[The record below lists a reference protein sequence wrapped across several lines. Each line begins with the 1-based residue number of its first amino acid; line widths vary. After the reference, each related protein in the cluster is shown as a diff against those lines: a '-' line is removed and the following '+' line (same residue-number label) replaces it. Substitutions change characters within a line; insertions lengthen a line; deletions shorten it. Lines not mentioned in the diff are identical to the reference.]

1 MPIPWNLRCYGRAIL
16 AGLAVL
22 GLGACAVT
30 PAPQGVA
37 GVAGAVAVPGKWE
50 ATATRGPID
59 AAMLAK
65 WWERFRDPALNELI
79 RTALEASPD
88 VRTAV
93 SRIAEARARH
103 GVERASLL
111 PWLTGTGS
119 AQTSRRNDRTGSSS
133 GSKAQ
138 SSGTGSQSS
147 GLNAP
152 NSASLQAEG
161 ISQTQANTS
170 STVITRS
177 QTYGSSLDAS
187 WQVDLFGKQWQNVKA
202 ATAEIAQAT
211 DNLYAAQVSL
221 AAEVADAYLTLRGA
235 EEQLAVVER
244 SVGSRS
250 ETLQIT
256 RWREQAG
263 QGNALDTLQTLS
275 TLENARASIP
285 SLRETIG
292 QSRNR
297 LALLVGRTP
306 GGVTEIVARSRP
318 IPAVSSLANVGIPAE
333 TLRQRPDVRA
343 TEQAV
348 YAAVAR
354 TKGAQRERLPSL
366 NITGTLSTESLSSGR
381 IFNPQSLA
389 ASLLGSLTLP
399 IFKGGEITA
408 NIQIRTEQERQ
419 ALIGYESTVLT
430 ALSEVENALISV
442 RRQAERLAILGRA
455 VDAARQAQKLS
466 QQRHN
471 AGEVDILTVLETE
484 RTLLTTELEEVNAR
498 ANRAS
503 AHVQLYKA
511 LGGGWSPR

>member
-1 MPIPWNLRCYGRAIL
+1 MPFAWNFHRYGRAAL
-16 AGLAVL
+16 AGLAAL
-22 GLGACAVT
+22 SLGACAAT
-30 PAPQGVA
+30 PGSR
-37 GVAGAVAVPGKWE
+37 GVAGAVAVPGTWQE
-50 ATATRGPID
+50 TATVRPLDTAG
-59 AAMLAK
+59 LAK

-79 RTALEASPD
+79 RAALETSPD

-93 SRIAEARARH
+93 SKIAESRARR
-103 GVERASLL
+103 GVERASLF

-119 AQTSRRNDRTGSSS
+119 AQTTRRENRTASNS
-133 GSKAQ
+133 GTSTQGDGALLTDGLQ
-138 SSGTGSQSS
+138 QTQTGTGSTTRTQIYS
-147 GLNAP
+147 G
-152 NSASLQAEG
+152 
-161 ISQTQANTS
+161 
-170 STVITRS
+170 
-177 QTYGSSLDAS
+177 SLDAS

-211 DNLYAAQVSL
+211 GNLYAAQVSL

-244 SVGSRS
+244 SVSTRS
-250 ETLQIT
+250 DTLQIT
-256 RWREQAG
+256 QWREQAG

-285 SLRETIG
+285 SLKETIG
-292 QSRNR
+292 QTRNR
-297 LALLVGRTP
+297 LALLAGRTP
-306 GGVTEIVARSRP
+306 GGVSAIVAKARP
-318 IPAVSSLANVGIPAE
+318 IPAAPAAANVGIPAQ
-333 TLRQRPDVRA
+333 TLEQRPDVRA
-343 TEQAV
+343 AEQAV

-354 TKGAQRERLPSL
+354 TKSAQRERLPSL
-366 NITGTLSTESLSSGR
+366 NISGTLSTESLSSGR
-381 IFNPQSLA
+381 IFNPESMA

-408 NIQIRTEQERQ
+408 NIQIRTEQEKQ
-419 ALIGYESTVLT
+419 ALLGYEKTVLT

-442 RRQAERLAILGRA
+442 RRQTERVVILDRA

-466 QQRHN
+466 QQRYN
-471 AGEVDILTVLETE
+471 AGEVDILTILETE
-484 RTLLTTELEEVNAR
+484 RTLLATELELARAR